1 MEHVQESL
9 SDLANKLNGLT
20 LRGTEQEEGNVH
32 GDNNCS
38 PELKIQ
44 WYLHR
49 EKKKNETIESEVSY
63 FSKTELQMK
72 GVIEVTEKK
81 INKYK
86 SLPLITKQM
95 HPNTFR
101 NTSVAN
107 TADQFPKA
115 HLTHN
120 HRNPNTW
127 DIS

>member
-49 EKKKNETIESEVSY
+49 EKKKNETIESEVPC
-63 FSKTELQMK
+63 FSKTELQIK
-72 GVIEVTEKK
+72 GVTEVTEKQ

-86 SLPLITKQM
+86 SLPLITNQM
-95 HPNTFR
+95 YR
-101 NTSVAN
+101 NIFIEILLLIT
-107 TADQFPKA
+107 
-115 HLTHN
+115 L
-120 HRNPNTW
+120 
-127 DIS
+127 